1 MRLEVVFAVN
11 LRGDTNCKTGKIIET
26 QFHNNFQWIKLSHH
40 TSPLL
45 IFYGHY
51 FLTFCKL
58 LPP

>member
-1 MRLEVVFAVN
+1 MVFAVN
-11 LRGDTNCKTGKIIET
+11 LHGDTNCKTGKIIET

-40 TSPLL
+40 TPPLL

>member
-1 MRLEVVFAVN
+1 MVFAVN

-45 IFYGHY
+45 IFLWSLFFN
-51 FLTFCKL
+51 FL
-58 LPP
+58 